1 MGAATDRD
9 EEHAIISTSTILILS
24 GYLLVTSLI
33 DPPGEL
39 SAMTFAGGLTGFI
52 AYLVFEA
59 TAVRHIQETLQ
70 FDQHLAEA
78 RLLRHVGLLTA
89 SPSQNLHEKD
99 RLLEWLEQ
107 ETKAL
112 SR

>member
-9 EEHAIISTSTILILS
+9 GEQAIISTSTILILS
-24 GYLLVTSLI
+24 GYLLGVSLI
-33 DPPGEL
+33 DPPSDL
-39 SAMTFAGGLTGFI
+39 SNMIFAGGLTGFI
-52 AYLVFEA
+52 AYLAFEI
-59 TAVRHIQETLQ
+59 TAVRRAQETPRL
-70 FDQHLAEA
+70 DQQLAEA
-78 RLLRHVGLLTA
+78 RLLRHVGLMTA
-89 SPSQNLHEKD
+89 SPVQNLSEKN